1 MSNDSNEQSDP
12 KADPKADLKRVPSPG
27 PLKNEPTPERA
38 AEEKKRMEEQGAE
51 MAKPKPSGAV

>member
-1 MSNDSNEQSDP
+1 MSNVNNEQTEPQTEPEP
-12 KADPKADLKRVPSPG
+12 KPVPSPG

>member
-1 MSNDSNEQSDP
+1 MNPDNEKNEP
-12 KADPKADLKRVPSPG
+12 KAVPSEG

-38 AEEKKRMEEQGAE
+38 AEEKKKMEEQASE

>member
-1 MSNDSNEQSDP
+1 MTPENKETEP
-12 KADPKADLKRVPSPG
+12 KAEPSNA

-38 AEEKKRMEEQGAE
+38 AEEKKKQEEQAAE